1 MSETEGQMAATGTG
15 GDPVA
20 LDLGLCKACGICID
34 LCPPQVFDR
43 DGLGYPEVA
52 RPQDCTACLLCE
64 LHCPDFAIEIARR
77 PQKRRSGAAA
87 AQDDQ
92 RVRAAIVG
100 QQGRM
105 PDSCDIHE
113 EV

>member
-1 MSETEGQMAATGTG
+1 MSETEEQTATTDAG

-34 LCPPQVFDR
+34 LCPQQVFDR
-43 DGLGYPEVA
+43 DGLGCPEIA

-77 PQKRRSGAAA
+77 PQKRRSAADA
-87 AQDDQ
+87 AQDHR
-92 RVRAAIVG
+92 RVMAAIVG
-100 QQGRM
+100 QQGRA
-105 PDSCDIHE
+105 PDSCDAHE